1 MREGWSYKRLGEV
14 TSAINGLWTGK
25 KPPFIN
31 IAVVRNTNFTKDCEL
46 DMTDVAYID
55 VEEKQYTTR
64 KLFPG
69 DIIIEKS
76 GGTEKQPVGRA
87 VLFNIKDGEYSF
99 SNFTAALRIIDNS
112 KLLPT
117 FLHKFLQAKYKQGVT
132 RSMQAKT
139 TGIHNLDFKAFNNLI
154 VPLPEISVQ
163 HSIVSELNKIVGLIN
178 IKKSQLN
185 DIETLA
191 QSVFYEMFGDPVENE
206 KGLDISTLGTIAE
219 FKNGINFN
227 KGESGYSYK
236 FLGVSDFQDNKT
248 VNSDSLSDIHL
259 TENIS
264 KDYMLQ
270 TGDIVFV
277 RSNGSKELVG
287 RNILVNINEPTTFS
301 GFCIRC
307 RLTNSEFNSIYL
319 LYLLKAPSMRPIITN
334 SGRGCN
340 ISNLNQKILS
350 ALPIM
355 HPSISLQESF
365 ATRISIFE
373 QQKQQISSSI
383 NDLETLLASRM
394 QYWFNQDI
402 T

>member
-55 VEEKQYTTR
+55 VEQKQYTTR

-191 QSVFYEMFGDPVENE
+191 QSVF
-206 KGLDISTLGTIAE
+206 
-219 FKNGINFN
+219 
-227 KGESGYSYK
+227 
-236 FLGVSDFQDNKT
+236 
-248 VNSDSLSDIHL
+248 
-259 TENIS
+259 
-264 KDYMLQ
+264 
-270 TGDIVFV
+270 V

>member
-14 TSAINGLWTGK
+14 TTTINGLWTGK
-25 KPPFIN
+25 NPPFIT

-46 DMTDVAYID
+46 DMTNVAYID
-55 VEEKQYTTR
+55 VEQKQYLTR
-64 KLFPG
+64 KLIPG

-87 VLFNIKDGEYSF
+87 VLFNIEGGEYSF
-99 SNFTAALRIIDNS
+99 SNFTATLRVVDNC

-139 TGIHNLDFKAFNNLI
+139 TGIHNLDFKAFKNLI
-154 VPLPEISVQ
+154 VPLPEIAIQ
-163 HSIVSELNKIVGLIN
+163 QSIVAELNKIIELIDL
-178 IKKSQLN
+178 KKSQLN
-185 DIETLA
+185 DFDILM
-191 QSVFYEMFGDPVENE
+191 QSTFYEMFGDPVENGKE
-206 KGLDISTLGTIAE
+206 WCIKPLGTIAE
-219 FKNGINFN
+219 FKNGINFS

-236 FLGVSDFQDNKT
+236 FLGVSDFQDNKI
-248 VNSDSLSDIHL
+248 VNSGSLSDIHL
-259 TENIS
+259 TESLS

-270 TGDIVFV
+270 SGDIVFV

-287 RNILVNINEPTTFS
+287 RNILMKIDEPTTFS

-307 RLTNSEFNSIYL
+307 RLTNKEFDSVYL
-319 LYLLKAPSMRPIITN
+319 SYLLKAPSMRPIITN

-350 ALPIM
+350 SLPIM
-355 HPSISLQESF
+355 HPPLALQETF
-365 ATRISIFE
+365 ATRISVIE
-373 QQKQQISSSI
+373 HHRKQLNNTIS
-383 NDLETLLASRM
+383 DLETLLASRL
-394 QYWFNQDI
+394 QYWFN
-402 T
+402 